1 MGGVDRCPCRRGVD
15 AAGARATSVDGA
27 QRVLPATPAVPEPE
41 PVMPAELPED
51 ERGSAADLETALR
64 SVLPSFVVR
73 DEHLELAPAPGLGA
87 PGASPRRAQLAGVD
101 GDGRATLV
109 LLAEGEEAVLAAIDA
124 LSWSNAHAALLT
136 RRIGSTPELAPCI
149 VLVAPRFE
157 ARIVAAL
164 ETLRVA
170 GVRVFETRSACS
182 AYGEDGAQRE
192 DSALVEI
199 AGPRAVADPQVEG
212 EIWTAPLEAGARE
225 LAQVAARGLDR
236 IDPTLRG
243 TRGVRGIVWRR
254 DGASLWT
261 LRARGDRLEAE
272 VQGDRMLIDGPD
284 DIERV
289 LERALRAVL
298 ELPEERGTNPI
309 LRPRRAASSL
319 MPSGPLLSEAELA
332 ALRGP

>member
-1 MGGVDRCPCRRGVD
+1 
-15 AAGARATSVDGA
+15 
-27 QRVLPATPAVPEPE
+27 
-41 PVMPAELPED
+41 MPTELPED
-51 ERGSAADLETALR
+51 ERGSAADLEAALR
-64 SVLPSFVVR
+64 SVLAGFVVR

-87 PGASPRRAQLAGVD
+87 PNGAPRRAQMAGVD

-109 LLAEGEEAVLAAIDA
+109 LLVEGEEAVLAAIDA
-124 LSWSNAHAALLT
+124 LSWSSTHVALLT

-170 GVRVFETRSACS
+170 GVRVFEARSARS
-182 AYGEDGAQRE
+182 AHGEDSAHWEDSAHGE

-199 AGPRAVADPQVEG
+199 LGPRAAAEPPTEG
-212 EIWTAPLEAGARE
+212 ESWTATLEAGARE
-225 LAQVAARGLDR
+225 LAQVAVRGLDR

-272 VQGDRMLIDGPD
+272 VQGARMPIDGPD
-284 DIERV
+284 DVERV

-298 ELPEERGTNPI
+298 ELPEARGGEPSP
-309 LRPRRAASSL
+309 RPRRAASAL